1 MYRKKIVGGSIFG
14 DIAKIGKDGL
24 LKVFRSVPRL
34 FHKAKPMV
42 TKAIQEKATEKAEE
56 LSKKAFELI
65 VKPGIEKALAKTH
78 TKMVQ
83 PILKKVPEQI
93 RKIPLISENS
103 RAILSNLIAG
113 SGFKKI

>member
-24 LKVFRSVPRL
+24 LKVFRSVPKL

-65 VKPGIEKALAKTH
+65 VKPGIEKALAN

-113 SGFKKI
+113 SGLKKI